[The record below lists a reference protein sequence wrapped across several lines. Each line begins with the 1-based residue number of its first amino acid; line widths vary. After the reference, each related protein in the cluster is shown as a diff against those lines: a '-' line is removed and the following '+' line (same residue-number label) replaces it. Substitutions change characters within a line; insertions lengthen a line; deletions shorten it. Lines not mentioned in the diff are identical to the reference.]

1 MSPGRRRRIDRLVA
15 AVIAVLVV
23 GVGVAVYL
31 NSDVR
36 ATTSVLGPT
45 TPAPDVPDTVP
56 NTLTQRWSL
65 ATNPDLGSVAS
76 PYGVVITADD
86 HTVTGHDAVSG
97 EFRWSYGR
105 ENLPLCAIG
114 SGDVDAPGVTR
125 RGKVRG
131 VMVLSEKNGYCSQV
145 MLLDPDTG
153 ARHYYRTSPNQV
165 GGSLAFGGPYAAWM
179 GPTLV
184 ELWRDDLVRTIQY
197 GDEPTPPKPNA
208 THTGC
213 TFTDIALADDQFAT
227 VEHCVDANAADANA
241 ADANAADGGAVD
253 GNAAGQGG
261 NAQLV
266 VNWATPDSAPD
277 KPDGQDVFKHE
288 PRADIDTGSPAARI
302 VGITADRVAVLVSA
316 PEPAVVVYDSSGAE
330 QSRGPVDI
338 PAEQIVAAD
347 QLTAAGGTSPTPS
360 VVNGDARYSLIGD
373 HLIAVTSQQITTDAP
388 ATSSTTA
395 LESREPP
402 TISVFATSTAT
413 SGSESGSGSA
423 SEPPAQVQ
431 VDDLDFAWSKA
442 GALGLP
448 AVIGDRLLMPVDA
461 GLAVFAAANGNPGIV
476 PTTIPVDRGGYAGRV
491 DATAVGGMIIEA
503 RGGRVVGLS

>member
-1 MSPGRRRRIDRLVA
+1 MSPTRRRRIDRLVA
-15 AVIAVLVV
+15 AVIAVVVV
-23 GVGVAVYL
+23 GVGVAIYL

-36 ATTSVLGPT
+36 ATTSVLGPA
-45 TPAPDVPDTVP
+45 TPAPTVPDAVP
-56 NTLTQRWSL
+56 STLTQRWSL

-76 PYGVVITADD
+76 PYGVVITADE
-86 HTVTGHDAVSG
+86 HTVTGHDAVTG

-105 ENLPLCAIG
+105 ENLPLCAVG

-131 VMVLSEKNGYCSQV
+131 VMVVSEKDGFCSQV

-153 ARHYYRTSPNQV
+153 DRHYYRTSPNQV
-165 GGSLAFGGPYAAWM
+165 GGALAFGGPYAAWM

-197 GDEPTPPKPNA
+197 GDEPNPPKANA

-227 VEHCVDANAADANA
+227 IEHC
-241 ADANAADGGAVD
+241 
-253 GNAAGQGG
+253 AGQSAGDQG
-261 NAQLV
+261 AAAQGTNARV
-266 VNWATPDSAPD
+266 VINWATPDSAPN
-277 KPDGQDVFKHE
+277 KPDGQDVFKHD

-316 PEPAVVVYDSSGAE
+316 PRPAVVVYDASGAE
-330 QSRGPVDI
+330 TSRTPVDI

-347 QLTAAGGTSPTPS
+347 QLTPDGGTAPTPA
-360 VVNGDARYSLIGD
+360 VVNGDARYSLVGD
-373 HLIAVTSQQITTDAP
+373 TVIAVRKQQITTDAP
-388 ATSSTTA
+388 VTSSTTA
-395 LESREPP
+395 VQSREPP
-402 TISVFATSTAT
+402 TISVFATSTPT
-413 SGSESGSGSA
+413 SA
-423 SEPPAQVQ
+423 AEPPAQIQ
-431 VDDLDFAWSKA
+431 VDDLALAWSRA

-448 AVIGDRLLMPVDA
+448 ALIGDQVLMPVDG
-461 GLAVFAAANGNPGIV
+461 GLAVLAAANGNPGLV

-491 DATAVGGMIIEA
+491 DATAVGTMIIEA
-503 RGGRVVGLS
+503 RGGQVVGLS

>member
-1 MSPGRRRRIDRLVA
+1 VTLSPARRRRIDRLVA
-15 AVIAVLVV
+15 AVIAMVVV
-23 GVGVAVYL
+23 GVGVAIYL

-36 ATTSVLGPT
+36 ATSAVLGPS

-56 NTLTQRWSL
+56 STLTQRWSL

-76 PYGVVITADD
+76 PYGVVITADQ
-86 HTVTGHDAVSG
+86 HTVTGNDAVTG

-131 VMVLSEKNGYCSQV
+131 VMVVSEEGGYCSQV
-145 MLLDPDTG
+145 ILLDPDTG

-165 GGSLAFGGPYAAWM
+165 RGSLAFGGPYAAWM

-227 VEHCVDANAADANA
+227 VEHCDPGNTDPGNTDPGNTDPGNTADQATNAR
-241 ADANAADGGAVD
+241 
-253 GNAAGQGG
+253 
-261 NAQLV
+261 V
-266 VNWATPDSAPD
+266 VINWATPDSAPN

-316 PEPAVVVYDSSGAE
+316 PEPAVVVYDASGAE
-330 QSRGPVDI
+330 QSREPVDV

-347 QLTAAGGTSPTPS
+347 QLTAAGGTSPTPA
-360 VVNGDARYSLIGD
+360 VIDGDARYSLVGD
-373 HLIAVTSQQITTDAP
+373 HLIALTSQQITTDAP
-388 ATSSTTA
+388 ATPSTTA
-395 LESREPP
+395 LESRQPP
-402 TISVFATSTAT
+402 TISVFATSAPT
-413 SGSESGSGSA
+413 SASA

-431 VDDLDFAWSKA
+431 VDDLDLAWSKA
-442 GALGLP
+442 GAVGLP
-448 AVIGDRLLMPVDA
+448 ALIGEQLLMPVNG

-476 PTTIPVDRGGYAGRV
+476 PTTIPVDRGGYTGRV
-491 DATAVGGMIIEA
+491 DATAVGSMIIET
-503 RGGRVVGLS
+503 RSGQVVGLS

>member
-1 MSPGRRRRIDRLVA
+1 MSPARRRRLDRLVA
-15 AVIAVLVV
+15 AVIAVVVV
-23 GVGVAVYL
+23 GVGVAIYL

-56 NTLTQRWSL
+56 STLTQRWSL

-76 PYGVVITADD
+76 PYGVVITTDEHA
-86 HTVTGHDAVSG
+86 VTGHDAVTG
-97 EFRWSYGR
+97 GFRWSYGR

-131 VMVLSEKNGYCSQV
+131 VMVVSEKGGYCSQV
-145 MLLDPDTG
+145 MLLDPATG

-165 GGSLAFGGPYAAWM
+165 GGSLTFGGPYAAWM
-179 GPTLV
+179 GPSLV

-213 TFTDIALADDQFAT
+213 TFTDIALASDQFAT
-227 VEHCVDANAADANA
+227 VEHCDPENATDQATNA
-241 ADANAADGGAVD
+241 R
-253 GNAAGQGG
+253 
-261 NAQLV
+261 V
-266 VNWATPDSAPD
+266 VINWATPDSAPN

-316 PEPAVVVYDSSGAE
+316 PEPAVVVYEASGAE
-330 QSRGPVDI
+330 QSREPVDV

-347 QLTAAGGTSPTPS
+347 QLTAAGGTSPTPA
-360 VVNGDARYSLIGD
+360 VIDGDARYSLVGD
-373 HLIAVTSQQITTDAP
+373 HLIALTSQQTTTDAP

-395 LESREPP
+395 LESQQPP
-402 TISVFATSTAT
+402 TISVFATSTPT
-413 SGSESGSGSA
+413 SASASASA

-431 VDDLDFAWSKA
+431 VDDLDLAWSKA
-442 GALGLP
+442 GAAGLP
-448 AVIGDRLLMPVDA
+448 ALIGERLLMPVDG
-461 GLAVFAAANGNPGIV
+461 GLAVFAAANGNRGIV
-476 PTTIPVDRGGYAGRV
+476 PTTIPVDRGGYTGRV
-491 DATAVGGMIIEA
+491 DATAVGSMIIEA
-503 RGGRVVGLS
+503 RGGEVVGLS

>member
-1 MSPGRRRRIDRLVA
+1 MSPARRRRLDRLVA
-15 AVIAVLVV
+15 AVIAVVVV
-23 GVGVAVYL
+23 GVGVAIYL

-56 NTLTQRWSL
+56 STLTQRWSL

-86 HTVTGHDAVSG
+86 HAVTGHDSVTG
-97 EFRWSYGR
+97 EVRWSYGR
-105 ENLPLCAIG
+105 ENLPLCAVG
-114 SGDVDAPGVTR
+114 SGDVDAPGVTM
-125 RGKVRG
+125 RGMVRG
-131 VMVLSEKNGYCSQV
+131 VMVVSEKDGYCSQV

-184 ELWRDDLVRTIQY
+184 ELWGEFLLLRTIQY
-197 GDEPTPPKPNA
+197 GDEPNPPKPNA
-208 THTGC
+208 KHTGC
-213 TFTDIALADDQFAT
+213 TFTDIALAKDQFAT
-227 VEHCVDANAADANA
+227 VEHCPDQGSNAR
-241 ADANAADGGAVD
+241 
-253 GNAAGQGG
+253 
-261 NAQLV
+261 LV
-266 VNWATPDSAPD
+266 INWATPDSAPN
-277 KPDGQDVFKHE
+277 KPSGQDVFKHD

-316 PEPAVVVYDSSGAE
+316 PEPAVVVYDTSGAE
-330 QSRGPVDI
+330 ESREPVDI

-347 QLTAAGGTSPTPS
+347 RLAAADGGTAPTPS
-360 VVNGDARYSLIGD
+360 VIYGDGRYSLVGD

-402 TISVFATSTAT
+402 TISVFATSIAT
-413 SGSESGSGSA
+413 STSA
-423 SEPPAQVQ
+423 PEAPAQVQ
-431 VDDLDFAWSKA
+431 VDLDAAWIKA

-448 AVIGDRLLMPVDA
+448 AVIGDQLLMPVDG
-461 GLAVFAAANGNPGIV
+461 GLAVFVTTNGNPGIV
-476 PTTIPVDRGGYAGRV
+476 PTTIPVDRDGYTGRV
-491 DATAVGGMIIEA
+491 DATAVGSMIIET
-503 RGGRVVGLS
+503 RGGQVVGLS

>member
-1 MSPGRRRRIDRLVA
+1 MRPGRRRRIDRLVA
-15 AVIAVLVV
+15 AVIAVVVV

-56 NTLTQRWSL
+56 SALTQRWSL

-86 HTVTGHDAVSG
+86 HAVTGHDAVTG

-131 VMVLSEKNGYCSQV
+131 VMVVSEKNGYCSQV

-165 GGSLAFGGPYAAWM
+165 DGSLAFGGPYAAWM
-179 GPTLV
+179 GPTRV

-197 GDEPTPPKPNA
+197 GDEPNPPKPNA

-227 VEHCVDANAADANA
+227 VEHCSDQ
-241 ADANAADGGAVD
+241 GSGD
-253 GNAAGQGG
+253 GNAAGQGA
-261 NAQLV
+261 NARV
-266 VNWATPDSAPD
+266 VINWATPDSAPN
-277 KPDGQDVFKHE
+277 KPDGQDVFKHD

-316 PEPAVVVYDSSGAE
+316 PEPAVVVYDASGAE
-330 QSRGPVDI
+330 QSRVPVDI

-347 QLTAAGGTSPTPS
+347 QLTAAGGTSPTPA
-360 VVNGDARYSLIGD
+360 VINGDARYALIGD
-373 HLIAVTSQQITTDAP
+373 HLIAVTSRQITTDAP
-388 ATSSTTA
+388 VTSSTTA
-395 LESREPP
+395 VESREPP
-402 TISVFATSTAT
+402 TISAFASSTPT
-413 SGSESGSGSA
+413 SA
-423 SEPPAQVQ
+423 SAAEPPAQVQ
-431 VDDLDFAWSKA
+431 VDDLDLAWSKA
-442 GALGLP
+442 GAVGLP
-448 AVIGDRLLMPVDA
+448 ALIGEQVLMPVGG

-476 PTTIPVDRGGYAGRV
+476 PTTIPVDRGGYTGRV
-491 DATAVGGMIIEA
+491 DATAVGSMIIEA
-503 RGGRVVGLS
+503 RGGQVVGLS

>member
-1 MSPGRRRRIDRLVA
+1 VA
-15 AVIAVLVV
+15 AVIAVAVV
-23 GVGVAVYL
+23 GVGVAIYL

-56 NTLTQRWSL
+56 STLTQRWSL

-86 HTVTGHDAVSG
+86 HAVTGHDAVTG
-97 EFRWSYGR
+97 EVRWSYGR
-105 ENLPLCAIG
+105 ENLPLCAVG

-125 RGKVRG
+125 RGMVRG
-131 VMVLSEKNGYCSQV
+131 VMVVSEKDGYCSQV

-197 GDEPTPPKPNA
+197 GNEPNPPKPNA

-227 VEHCVDANAADANA
+227 VEHCVDPAAADPAA
-241 ADANAADGGAVD
+241 ADQGAGDEGAADQGS
-253 GNAAGQGG
+253 NAR
-261 NAQLV
+261 LV
-266 VNWATPDSAPD
+266 INWATPDSAPN
-277 KPDGQDVFKHE
+277 KPDGQDVFKHD

-302 VGITADRVAVLVSA
+302 VGITADRVAVLVSS
-316 PEPAVVVYDSSGAE
+316 PEPAIVVYDTSGAE
-330 QSRGPVDI
+330 QSRTLVEI

-347 QLTAAGGTSPTPS
+347 QLAPDGGTAPTPS
-360 VVNGDARYSLIGD
+360 VISGDGRYSLVGD

-395 LESREPP
+395 LESRQPP
-402 TISVFATSTAT
+402 TISVYATSTPT
-413 SGSESGSGSA
+413 SESGSESGSGS
-423 SEPPAQVQ
+423 ELPAQVQ
-431 VDDLDFAWSKA
+431 VDDLEFAWSKG

-448 AVIGDRLLMPVDA
+448 ALIGDQLLMPVDR
-461 GLAVFAAANGNPGIV
+461 GLAVFAGANGNSGIV
-476 PTTIPVDRGGYAGRV
+476 PTTIPVDRDGYAGRV
-491 DATAVGGMIIEA
+491 DATAVGSMIIEA
-503 RGGRVVGLS
+503 RGGQVVGLS

>member
-31 NSDVR
+31 SSDVR

-45 TPAPDVPDTVP
+45 TPAPDIPDTVP
-56 NTLTQRWSL
+56 SSLMQLWSL

-86 HTVTGHDAVSG
+86 HTVTGHDAVTG

-197 GDEPTPPKPNA
+197 GDEPNPPKPNA

-227 VEHCVDANAADANA
+227 VEHCVDESAVDENAADGSAV
-241 ADANAADGGAVD
+241 DENAADGGK
-253 GNAAGQGG
+253 AGQGG
-261 NAQLV
+261 NARLV
-266 VNWATPDSAPD
+266 VNWATPDSAPN

-330 QSRGPVDI
+330 KSRQVVDI
-338 PAEQIVAAD
+338 PAAQIVAAD

-395 LESREPP
+395 LESRSPP

-413 SGSESGSGSA
+413 SGSESV

-431 VDDLDFAWSKA
+431 VDDVDFAWSKA

-476 PTTIPVDRGGYAGRV
+476 PATIPVDRGGYAGRV

-503 RGGRVVGLS
+503 RSGQVVGLS

>member
-1 MSPGRRRRIDRLVA
+1 MV
-15 AVIAVLVV
+15 VV

-36 ATTSVLGPT
+36 ATTAVLGPD

-56 NTLTQRWSL
+56 STLTQRWSL

-76 PYGVVITADD
+76 PYGVVITADE
-86 HTVTGHDAVSG
+86 HTVTGNDAVTG

-131 VMVLSEKNGYCSQV
+131 VMVVSEEGGYCSQV

-184 ELWRDDLVRTIQY
+184 ELWRDDLVRTIEY
-197 GDEPTPPKPNA
+197 GDEPNPPKPNA
-208 THTGC
+208 THPGC
-213 TFTDIALADDQFAT
+213 TFTDIALAADQFAT
-227 VEHCVDANAADANA
+227 VEHCSDQ
-241 ADANAADGGAVD
+241 GSGD
-253 GNAAGQGG
+253 GNAAGQGA
-261 NAQLV
+261 NARV
-266 VNWATPDSAPD
+266 VINWATPDSAPN
-277 KPDGQDVFKHE
+277 KPDGQDVFKHD

-413 SGSESGSGSA
+413 SGSESV

-448 AVIGDRLLMPVDA
+448 ALIGDRLLMPVDA

-476 PTTIPVDRGGYAGRV
+476 PVTIPVDRGGYAGRV

>member
-1 MSPGRRRRIDRLVA
+1 MA
-15 AVIAVLVV
+15 AVIAVVVV
-23 GVGVAVYL
+23 GVGVAIYL
-31 NSDVR
+31 SSDVR
-36 ATTSVLGPT
+36 ATTSVLGPS
-45 TPAPDVPDTVP
+45 TPAPAVPDTVP
-56 NTLTQRWSL
+56 STLTQRWNL
-65 ATNPDLGSVAS
+65 PTNPELGSVAS

-86 HTVTGHDAVSG
+86 HTVTGHDAVTG

-131 VMVLSEKNGYCSQV
+131 VMVVSEKDGYCSQV

-153 ARHYYRTSPNQV
+153 DRHYYRTSANQV

-179 GPTLV
+179 GPTRV

-197 GDEPTPPKPNA
+197 GDEPNPPKPNA

-227 VEHCVDANAADANA
+227 VEHCVDRNAADANA
-241 ADANAADGGAVD
+241 ADANAA
-253 GNAAGQGG
+253 GQGG
-261 NAQLV
+261 NARLV
-266 VNWATPDSAPD
+266 VNWATPDSAPN

-316 PEPAVVVYDSSGAE
+316 PEPAVAVYDASGAE
-330 QSRGPVDI
+330 QSREPVDI
-338 PAEQIVAAD
+338 PAEQIVAVD

>member
-1 MSPGRRRRIDRLVA
+1 MTVTMSPARRRRLDRLVA
-15 AVIAVLVV
+15 AVIAVVVV
-23 GVGVAVYL
+23 GVGVAIYL

-56 NTLTQRWSL
+56 STLTQRWSL
-65 ATNPDLGSVAS
+65 ATNPDLGSVVS

-86 HTVTGHDAVSG
+86 HAVTGHDAVTG
-97 EFRWSYGR
+97 EVRWSYGR
-105 ENLPLCAIG
+105 ENLPLCAVG

-125 RGKVRG
+125 RGMVRG
-131 VMVLSEKNGYCSQV
+131 VMVVSEKDGYCSQV

-197 GDEPTPPKPNA
+197 GDEPNPPKPNA
-208 THTGC
+208 KHTGC
-213 TFTDIALADDQFAT
+213 TFTDIALAKDQFAT
-227 VEHCVDANAADANA
+227 VEHCPD
-241 ADANAADGGAVD
+241 
-253 GNAAGQGG
+253 QGG
-261 NAQLV
+261 NARLV
-266 VNWATPDSAPD
+266 INWATPDSAPN
-277 KPDGQDVFKHE
+277 KPDGQDVFQHD

-302 VGITADRVAVLVSA
+302 VGITADRVAVLVSS
-316 PEPAVVVYDSSGAE
+316 PEPAIVMYDTSGAE
-330 QSRGPVDI
+330 ESRTLVEI

-347 QLTAAGGTSPTPS
+347 QLAADGGTVPTPS
-360 VVNGDARYSLIGD
+360 VIDGDARYSLVGD

-402 TISVFATSTAT
+402 TISVFATSTPT
-413 SGSESGSGSA
+413 SESGSGSGSGSG
-423 SEPPAQVQ
+423 SESELPAQVR
-431 VDDLDFAWSKA
+431 VDDLEFAWSKD

-448 AVIGDRLLMPVDA
+448 ALIGDQLLMPVDG
-461 GLAVFAAANGNPGIV
+461 GLAVFVTTNGNPGIV
-476 PTTIPVDRGGYAGRV
+476 PTTIPVDRDGYTGRV
-491 DATAVGGMIIEA
+491 DATAVGSMIIET
-503 RGGRVVGLS
+503 RGGQVVGLS